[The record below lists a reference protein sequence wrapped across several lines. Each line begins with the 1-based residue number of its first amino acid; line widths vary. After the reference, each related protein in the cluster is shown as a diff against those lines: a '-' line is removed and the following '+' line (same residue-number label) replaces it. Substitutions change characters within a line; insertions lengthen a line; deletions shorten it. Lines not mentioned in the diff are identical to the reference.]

1 MFGSGSS
8 EPVCGRQVPPK
19 GEMGMSVFGK
29 KVEMKFLRS
38 VESGGSNSR
47 TYALGERLAQPS
59 DIRIESGT
67 PSRLPMGLSQSL
79 IGIPLDTMFRNKR
92 I

>member
-1 MFGSGSS
+1 MNITI
-8 EPVCGRQVPPK
+8 
-19 GEMGMSVFGK
+19 FGK

-38 VESGGSNSR
+38 VESGGSHCR

-59 DIRIESGT
+59 TIRIESVT

-79 IGIPLDTMFRNKR
+79 IGIPLDTMFRSKR
-92 I
+92 F